1 MAINANNR
9 LLYLGKFKKISMVFI
24 NKIHLVPQIPHNM
37 LSYHH
42 FLRTEMII
50 LLLH

>member
-9 LLYLGKFKKISMVFI
+9 LPYLGKFKKISMVFI
-24 NKIHLVPQIPHNM
+24 NKIHLVPQIPHM